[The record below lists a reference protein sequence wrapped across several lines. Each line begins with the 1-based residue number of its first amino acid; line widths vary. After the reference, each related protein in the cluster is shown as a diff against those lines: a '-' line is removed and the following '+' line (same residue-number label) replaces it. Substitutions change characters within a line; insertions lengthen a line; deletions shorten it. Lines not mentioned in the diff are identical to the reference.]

1 VEVGVMKRV
10 GRVERKVEGR
20 KEMRG
25 KIGLSVGVVWMLL
38 AGCNHTAMITPTT
51 RIETNP
57 STGRIEVFNTKD
69 VDVEIQGLTATRPS
83 DGAGLTLERA
93 VISDKSSPVI
103 VENVK
108 QMEARVKQ
116 MEQEVEAL
124 RAFFAIVPETT
135 RAVIEGLKGVPGTG
149 QAVSRLQALATLA
162 QSVLDRKSGGSCETC
177 EGKSE

>member
-1 VEVGVMKRV
+1 MRMWIIATLLVGLV
-10 GRVERKVEGR
+10 
-20 KEMRG
+20 
-25 KIGLSVGVVWMLL
+25 
-38 AGCNHTAMITPTT
+38 GCNHTAMITPTT

-57 STGRIEVFNTKD
+57 ATGRIEIFNTKD
-69 VDVEIQGLTATRPS
+69 VDVEIIGLSATRPS

-108 QMEARVKQ
+108 QMEMRVKQ

-135 RAVIEGLKGVPGTG
+135 RAVIDGLKGVPGSG
-149 QAVSRLQALATLA
+149 PAVTRLSALATLA
-162 QSVLDRKSGGSCETC
+162 QSFLARPSAGNPAESNCESDNC
-177 EGKSE
+177 K